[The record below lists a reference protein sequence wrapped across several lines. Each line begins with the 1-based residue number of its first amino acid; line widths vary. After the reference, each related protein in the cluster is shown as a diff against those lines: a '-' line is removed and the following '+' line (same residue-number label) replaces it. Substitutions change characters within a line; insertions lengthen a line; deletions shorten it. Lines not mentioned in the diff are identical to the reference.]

1 MAISLGLAFG
11 LMIFQG
17 VTLTWHILLLIPV
30 LVVLYVLAF
39 GIGTIL
45 MHFGVT
51 FDDLANLSNIG
62 LRMLFYV
69 SGVFY
74 NIKKRLKGNLSNIL
88 LFANPIAFI
97 MNELRKV
104 LIYGKLPNFMF
115 MGIWLLV
122 GLLLC
127 TLGVHVIHKN
137 ENSYA
142 KVI

>member
-1 MAISLGLAFG
+1 
-11 LMIFQG
+11 
-17 VTLTWHILLLIPV
+17 
-30 LVVLYVLAF
+30 
-39 GIGTIL
+39 

-51 FDDLANLSNIG
+51 LNDLANLTNIG
-62 LRMLFYV
+62 LKMVFYL

-74 NIKKRLKGNLSNIL
+74 NISKRLKGTLSNVL

-115 MGIWLLV
+115 LGIWTFV

-127 TLGVHVIHKN
+127 LICLK
-137 ENSYA
+137 
-142 KVI
+142 K

>member
-1 MAISLGLAFG
+1 
-11 LMIFQG
+11 
-17 VTLTWHILLLIPV
+17 
-30 LVVLYVLAF
+30 
-39 GIGTIL
+39 

-51 FDDLANLSNIG
+51 FNDLANLTNIG
-62 LRMLFYV
+62 LRMLFYL

-74 NIKKRLKGNLSNIL
+74 NIKKRLKGRLSNIL

-104 LIYGKLPNFMF
+104 LIYGQMPNFLF

-122 GLLLC
+122 GLGLC
-127 TLGVHVIHKN
+127 ALGVHVIHKN